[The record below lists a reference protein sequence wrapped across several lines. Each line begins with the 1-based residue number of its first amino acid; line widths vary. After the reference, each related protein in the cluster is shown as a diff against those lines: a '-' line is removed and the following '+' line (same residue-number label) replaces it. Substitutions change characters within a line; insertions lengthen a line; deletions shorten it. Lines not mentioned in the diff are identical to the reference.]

1 MRYMTLALALTMAI
15 AMPFQAQAWEEPARG
30 TALRAD
36 LMDAL
41 RPHAEFAFGA
51 PVVFVVQ
58 ELRVEG
64 DVAFGMLTPVRP
76 GGSAIGFDDLNPRM
90 REFED
95 RDFWGGAD
103 MQALFEK
110 SGRTWVA
117 THQTYGATDVW
128 WADPMFCTKWH
139 PVILEYCSN

>member
-1 MRYMTLALALTMAI
+1 MRYITLVSLLTLTFS
-15 AMPFQAQAWEEPARG
+15 MPIQAFAWEEPARG

-58 ELRVEG
+58 ELRVDG
-64 DVAFGMLTPVRP
+64 DVAFGMLKPVRP
-76 GGSAIGFDDLNPRM
+76 GGAEIGFDDLNLSIRAY
-90 REFED
+90 ED
-95 RDFWGGAD
+95 RDYWGGSD

-128 WADPMFCTKWH
+128 WADPQFCDKWH
-139 PVILEYCSN
+139 PVILEYCAN